1 MRSSMVLSRDEAP
14 TLPESQDEGAVS
26 PPREAKVTDASKL
39 NFPLPLAITLVTL
52 AVAAAAGI
60 WRIESKVNVITTT
73 IQYERQL
80 DEQREKYLDQR
91 FAALEAKIESAGLRN
106 AAMSMYQGLTAEQQ
120 KSNTAK

>member
-39 NFPLPLAITLVTL
+39 NFPLPLAITLVGL
-52 AVAAAAGI
+52 AITAAAGI

-91 FAALEAKIESAGLRN
+91 FAALEAKIEASGLRN
-106 AAMSMYQGLTAEQQ
+106 SNMTLATEMQ
-120 KSNTAK
+120 KQRER